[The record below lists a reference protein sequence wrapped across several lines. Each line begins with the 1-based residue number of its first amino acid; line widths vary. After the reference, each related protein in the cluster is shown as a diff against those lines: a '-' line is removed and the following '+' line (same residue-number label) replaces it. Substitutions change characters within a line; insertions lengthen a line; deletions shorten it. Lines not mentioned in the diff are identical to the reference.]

1 MSSIFSPLLW
11 GFVCNF
17 RQFQQEA
24 DASVKTDENRLCPNG
39 SRFTRKIVPRNCRSG
54 NGNAVIDKKSRQ
66 ITTRGFKPN
75 CINFIRFIKKSRQTR
90 SRKICLVNL
99 QFQNNTAK
107 KIFEHY
113 SLDGKKTY
121 ATLTDFFHCCSK
133 DTNSFCLHIV
143 SIEIKRLERRD
154 TTEYEI
160 CERYCMFSTVQ

>member
-75 CINFIRFIKKSRQTR
+75 CINFIRFIKKSRRTR

-107 KIFEHY
+107 KYLNITVWTVKKLMPHLQIFFTVAR
-113 SLDGKKTY
+113 KTQ
-121 ATLTDFFHCCSK
+121 
-133 DTNSFCLHIV
+133 
-143 SIEIKRLERRD
+143 
-154 TTEYEI
+154 
-160 CERYCMFSTVQ
+160 TVFAYI

>member
-1 MSSIFSPLLW
+1 MPVSKQTKIDYAQTVLDLQEKLSRATAVRETETQLSTKNLVKSQQEDSNQTASISSDSSKNLVKPGLGKFAWST
-11 GFVCNF
+11 CNF
-17 RQFQQEA
+17 
-24 DASVKTDENRLCPNG
+24 KT
-39 SRFTRKIVPRNCRSG
+39 T
-54 NGNAVIDKKSRQ
+54 
-66 ITTRGFKPN
+66 
-75 CINFIRFIKKSRQTR
+75 
-90 SRKICLVNL
+90 L
-99 QFQNNTAK
+99 QK

>member
-1 MSSIFSPLLW
+1 MPVSKQTKIDYAQTVLDLQEKLSRATAVRETETQLSTKNL
-11 GFVCNF
+11 VKS
-17 RQFQQEA
+17 QQE
-24 DASVKTDENRLCPNG
+24 DSNQTASISSDSSKNLVEPGLGKFAWST
-39 SRFTRKIVPRNCRSG
+39 
-54 NGNAVIDKKSRQ
+54 
-66 ITTRGFKPN
+66 
-75 CINFIRFIKKSRQTR
+75 
-90 SRKICLVNL
+90 VNL

>member
-1 MSSIFSPLLW
+1 MPVSKQTKIDYAQTVLDLQEKLSRATAVRETDTHLSSKNLVKSQQEDSNQTASISSDSSKNLVKPGLGKFAWST
-11 GFVCNF
+11 CNF
-17 RQFQQEA
+17 
-24 DASVKTDENRLCPNG
+24 
-39 SRFTRKIVPRNCRSG
+39 
-54 NGNAVIDKKSRQ
+54 KS
-66 ITTRGFKPN
+66 T
-75 CINFIRFIKKSRQTR
+75 
-90 SRKICLVNL
+90 L
-99 QFQNNTAK
+99 QK